1 APRGLR
7 RHRVRRRRAVRLAAV
22 GYALGSF
29 DRGGRPRPLPREPAR
44 TARATARLIAHRARL
59 EHVAAARLAGTR
71 LAPSGHGPML
81 PVPRQRRAPRKDR
94 SMRSTKQR
102 TLGALALV
110 ATMALGACSG
120 MTPRE
125 RDTAVGA
132 AVGGAAGAVMTDGV
146 LGTVGGAAVGG
157 VIGNQVGKHRHER

>member
-1 APRGLR
+1 MNTT
-7 RHRVRRRRAVRLAAV
+7 V
-22 GYALGSF
+22 
-29 DRGGRPRPLPREPAR
+29 
-44 TARATARLIAHRARL
+44 
-59 EHVAAARLAGTR
+59 
-71 LAPSGHGPML
+71 
-81 PVPRQRRAPRKDR
+81 KR
-94 SMRSTKQR
+94 S
-102 TLGALALV
+102 LGAMMLV
-110 ATMALGACSG
+110 GTMALGACSG

>member
-1 APRGLR
+1 
-7 RHRVRRRRAVRLAAV
+7 
-22 GYALGSF
+22 
-29 DRGGRPRPLPREPAR
+29 
-44 TARATARLIAHRARL
+44 
-59 EHVAAARLAGTR
+59 
-71 LAPSGHGPML
+71 
-81 PVPRQRRAPRKDR
+81 
-94 SMRSTKQR
+94 MRSTKQR

-125 RDTAVGA
+125 RDTAVGAAVGA